1 VTFRHEALLYAGE
14 DDLVAR
20 LDPFVREGLAAG
32 EAVMVAVSDRKIRRL
47 REALGPAAGEVTFA
61 DIGEIGGNPGRII
74 HAWHEFAEPHLR
86 AKRPVRGV
94 GEPISASR
102 SADELVE
109 CQRHEELLNVAF
121 GSGPGWTLVCPY
133 DTATLAPGVIAECW
147 CSHPHVRENGVA
159 AVSSKY
165 RGLEAISEP
174 FAPPLAEPETTPH
187 ELAFD
192 MSRLVDVRRA
202 VAGAAERANLAEDRA
217 QDMVVAVHE
226 VAANS
231 VRHGGGAGVLRTWN
245 GGAGLTCEIRD
256 AGFISEPLVGRIR
269 PRHAANGGNG
279 MWLANQLCDLVQV
292 RSSRAGTVVRLL
304 IRAPAAPGA

>member
-14 DDLVAR
+14 DEFVAR

-47 REALGPAAGEVTFA
+47 RKALGSVAGGVTFA
-61 DIGEIGGNPGRII
+61 DMDEIGGNPGRII
-74 HAWHEFAEPHLR
+74 HAWHEFAGPHLR
-86 AKRPVRGV
+86 ADRPVRGV

-109 CQRHEELLNVAF
+109 CQRHEDLLNVAF

-133 DTATLAPGVIAECW
+133 DIVALDPGVIAECR
-147 CSHPHVRENGVA
+147 CSHPHVRENGTA
-159 AVSSKY
+159 AASSQY
-165 RGLEAISEP
+165 RGLDAIAAP
-174 FAPPLAEPETTPH
+174 FAPPLSEPDATAD

-192 MSRLVDVRRA
+192 VSRLADVRRT
-202 VAGAAERANLAEDRA
+202 VAEAGERASLDEDRA
-217 QDMVVAVHE
+217 QDLVVAVHE

-231 VRHGGGAGVLRTWN
+231 VRHGGGAGVLRTWA
-245 GGAGLTCEIRD
+245 GGAGVTCEIRD
-256 AGFISEPLVGRIR
+256 AGVITEPLAGRLR
-269 PRHAANGGNG
+269 PPDAARGGHG

-292 RSSRAGTVVRLL
+292 RSSEAGTVVRLL
-304 IRAPAAPGA
+304 VRAPAAHLG

>member
-14 DDLVAR
+14 DELVAR

-32 EAVMVAVSDRKIRRL
+32 DAVMVAVSDRKIGRL
-47 REALGPAAGEVTFA
+47 RDALGPAAGGVTFA
-61 DIGEIGGNPGRII
+61 DMDEIGGNPGRII

-86 AKRPVRGV
+86 EDRPVRGV
-94 GEPISASR
+94 GEPISAAR

-121 GSGPGWTLVCPY
+121 ASSPGWTLVCPY
-133 DTATLAPGVIAECW
+133 DTATLAPDVIAECR
-147 CSHPHVRENGVA
+147 CSHPYVRENDVVEPSGD
-159 AVSSKY
+159 Y

-174 FAPPLAEPETTPH
+174 FAKPLGEPDATPD

-192 MSRLVDVRRA
+192 LSRLVDVRRS
-202 VAGAAERANLAEDRA
+202 VAEAAGRAQLDDDRA
-217 QDMVVAVHE
+217 QDLIVAVHE

-231 VRHGGGAGVLRTWN
+231 VRHGGGTGLLRTWS
-245 GGAGLTCEIRD
+245 GGAGVTCEIRD
-256 AGFISEPLVGRIR
+256 AGVITEPLAGRLR
-269 PRHAANGGNG
+269 PQDAAGGGNG

-292 RSSRAGTVVRLL
+292 RSSQTGTIVRLL
-304 IRAPAAPGA
+304 VRAPVARTG

>member
-14 DDLVAR
+14 DELVAR

-32 EAVMVAVSDRKIRRL
+32 EAAMVAVSDRKIRRL
-47 REALGPAAGEVTFA
+47 RDALGPAAGDVTFV
-61 DIGEIGGNPGRII
+61 DMDEIGGNPGRII
-74 HAWHEFAEPHLR
+74 HAWHEFAEPHL
-86 AKRPVRGV
+86 AAERPVRGV
-94 GEPISASR
+94 GEPISAAR

-133 DTATLAPGVIAECW
+133 DTATLDSDVIAECR

-159 AVSSKY
+159 EASGEY
-165 RGLEAISEP
+165 RGLDAISAPFGRSLPEP
-174 FAPPLAEPETTPH
+174 DTAPD

-192 MSRLVDVRRA
+192 LSRLVDVRRT
-202 VAGAAERANLAEDRA
+202 VADAARRAHLDDDRA
-217 QDMVVAVHE
+217 QDLIVAVHE

-231 VRHGGGAGVLRTWN
+231 VRHGGGTGVLRTWN
-245 GGAGLTCEIRD
+245 GGAGVTCEIRD
-256 AGFISEPLVGRIR
+256 AGVITEPLVGRLR

-292 RSSRAGTVVRLL
+292 RSSQAGTVVRLL
-304 IRAPAAPGA
+304 VRAPAARTG

>member
-1 VTFRHEALLYAGE
+1 MTFRHEALLYAGE
-14 DDLVAR
+14 DELVAR

-47 REALGPAAGEVTFA
+47 RETLGPAAAGVTFA
-61 DIGEIGGNPGRII
+61 DMDDLGGNPGRII

-86 AKRPVRGV
+86 AERPVRGV
-94 GEPISASR
+94 GEPISAAR

-133 DTATLAPGVIAECW
+133 DTAALAPAVIAECR
-147 CSHPHVRENGVA
+147 CSHPHVRENGVSA
-159 AVSSKY
+159 ASSEY

-174 FAPPLAEPETTPH
+174 FAPPLPEPGATPH

-192 MSRLVDVRRA
+192 LSRLAGVRRT
-202 VAGAAERANLAEDRA
+202 VAEAAKRANLDEDRA
-217 QDMVVAVHE
+217 QDLVVAVHE

-231 VRHGGGAGVLRTWN
+231 VRHGGGAGLLRMWN
-245 GGAGLTCEIRD
+245 GGAGVTCEIRD
-256 AGFISEPLVGRIR
+256 AGFIAEPLVGRLR
-269 PRHAANGGNG
+269 PLDAANGGHG

-292 RSSRAGTVVRLL
+292 RSSQAGTVIRLL
-304 IRAPAAPGA
+304 VRAPAARSG